1 MGEDAVNKRM
11 REPFHTLIW
20 KASIGYNDSWSHVDP
35 EVLEKFA
42 ELIVTECLKV
52 VDTRYN
58 GLSDKDSIRLFKMI
72 EDHVGMKI
80 DMRYTE
86 AEHKYFADLAEK
98 YEQD

>member
-1 MGEDAVNKRM
+1 MNEKIKELAKQAGFYIDS
-11 REPFHTLIW
+11 EPI
-20 KASIGYNDSWSHVDP
+20 INDSNNP
-35 EVLEKFA
+35 RLEKFA